1 MKRITRMTEKGAA
14 LIMGENYEDQAAAKR
29 DLMVRFRKALDRLYE
44 YEELGL
50 EPEEITDLLKSSEI
64 IRSRL
69 NTMVTWKSPRKD
81 KSYRLELATVRIS
94 RDKKTDKL
102 HMQAEL
108 LDPQGQSCLIIAAV
122 RDIQE
127 LKNAKI

>member
-14 LIMGENYEDQAAAKR
+14 LIMGENYEDQAAAKS
-29 DLMVRFRKALDRLYE
+29 DLMVRFRKALNRLYE